1 MIARSNVGM
10 YFTVLVCEC
19 AKCGAFG
26 VTISH
31 IARQFWAQK
40 KIDKRPRLM
49 PKIIKEGTNV
59 EQSKNYCLYLK
70 PKVRLIRIEMW
81 FCTNSAKEVLTIF
94 GWYRE
99 PGWIRWLFVS
109 VCVCDESKWTA
120 IRIWAW
126 HKSRMNVLLS
136 SYFCCSASSSSLLGC
151 SVFAVQLCVMYEKHR
166 LHESGIRAEING
178 SGARNRWRMK
188 ESTFRRHESLSVC
201 VRVSVSE
208 RSTRQ
213 P

>member
-81 FCTNSAKEVLTIF
+81 FCTNSAREVLTIF

-99 PGWIRWLFVS
+99 PGWIRWLCVS
-109 VCVCDESKWTA
+109 VCVWRVEMNGHQNLGVAQIENECAA
-120 IRIWAW
+120 I
-126 HKSRMNVLLS
+126 VVFLL
-136 SYFCCSASSSSLLGC
+136 FCFFFFARLFGVRCSALRNVREAS
-151 SVFAVQLCVMYEKHR
+151 
-166 LHESGIRAEING
+166 I
-178 SGARNRWRMK
+178 ARVW
-188 ESTFRRHESLSVC
+188 H
-201 VRVSVSE
+201 
-208 RSTRQ
+208 
-213 P
+213 